1 MHTNIDGVLILR
13 HHYKVGKD
21 YKNKWCF
28 LFGKI
33 RKERKNDMPI
43 IDMIKTGENIRE
55 IMNTQGIKV
64 SQIQEVMGFNTPQ
77 AIYKWLRGESL
88 PSIDNILI
96 LAYVLKVQIEEIL
109 IIAT

>member
-1 MHTNIDGVLILR
+1 MKKI
-13 HHYKVGKD
+13 GK
-21 YKNKWCF
+21 
-28 LFGKI
+28 
-33 RKERKNDMPI
+33 REKNDMPI

>member
-1 MHTNIDGVLILR
+1 MVF
-13 HHYKVGKD
+13 
-21 YKNKWCF
+21 F
-28 LFGKI
+28 LFEKN

>member
-1 MHTNIDGVLILR
+1 MVFFIW
-13 HHYKVGKD
+13 
-21 YKNKWCF
+21 KNQ
-28 LFGKI
+28 
-33 RKERKNDMPI
+33 EREKNDMPI

>member
-1 MHTNIDGVLILR
+1 
-13 HHYKVGKD
+13 
-21 YKNKWCF
+21 
-28 LFGKI
+28 
-33 RKERKNDMPI
+33 MPI